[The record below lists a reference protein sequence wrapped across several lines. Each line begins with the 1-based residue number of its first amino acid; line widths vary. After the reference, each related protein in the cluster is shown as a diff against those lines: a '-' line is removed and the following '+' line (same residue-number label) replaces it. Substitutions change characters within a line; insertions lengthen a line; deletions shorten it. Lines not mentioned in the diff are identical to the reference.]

1 MPRRLCTV
9 SEAAKGR
16 PSTRRARAPVFYI
29 RRRIGV
35 GRRVVGCCAVHTCAC
50 VRVCVCL
57 SSTAFGLGGVG
68 DLLGK
73 GDGGGG
79 GKGGFLPDRTFL
91 SFFNCTELR
100 GASRPPLRLV
110 ACRARQAR
118 VRALVAP
125 VVVYRVRFLAMLR
138 LATLALVAWFCW
150 ALPRC
155 PLSTAGARRYC
166 FPCFL
171 CHSVAC
177 SGVSN
182 LPVFESHPG
191 ATFTIAPPPCVTQP
205 GG

>member
-1 MPRRLCTV
+1 MYRFR
-9 SEAAKGR
+9 GGQG
-16 PSTRRARAPVFYI
+16 PSVNTAREGAGVLHSPAHRRRASGG
-29 RRRIGV
+29 GV
-35 GRRVVGCCAVHTCAC
+35 LRGAHVCVLCAC
-50 VRVCVCL
+50 VCVCACPRRRSASAASAT
-57 SSTAFGLGGVG
+57 SSVKATAA
-68 DLLGK
+68 
-73 GDGGGG
+73 GG

-118 VRALVAP
+118 VWALVAP

-182 LPVFESHPG
+182 LPVFGSHPG
-191 ATFTIAPPPCVTQP
+191 ATLPKPLPACVTQP